1 MHALN
6 SQAADAW
13 VRASRYPDGSHACT
27 DLPGVQVIIMGGS
40 DYAYDGDN
48 GQTWSQ
54 RLTNIGT
61 CI

>member
-1 MHALN
+1 MEVMLALTCLV
-6 SQAADAW
+6 D
-13 VRASRYPDGSHACT
+13 C
-27 DLPGVQVIIMGGS
+27 VQVIIMGGS